1 MKLVL
6 YIQNMAIDTSNMTK
20 LILLLLYRLWSVF
33 VIITGGLDG
42 GGGAQ
47 MSNLNLAIS
56 PVSIIFAMAVMLK
69 SSYVHL

>member
-20 LILLLLYRLWSVF
+20 LILLLLCRLWSVF

-42 GGGAQ
+42 GAQ
-47 MSNLNLAIS
+47 MFDLNLAIS